1 MYVITLIVYCMSRG
15 GGGAS
20 TDGEVPADTG
30 ECHGNTAVHTVRGG
44 SGDNVIRI
52 PQTENQE
59 VRSAL

>member
-1 MYVITLIVYCMSRG
+1 MSRG